1 MRNMELM
8 NNTHVEGID
17 TGLTPNTSKVN
28 YNPCKPNNSLFH
40 SMAKKQS
47 IESKANTAKSAL

>member
-1 MRNMELM
+1 MELM

-28 YNPCKPNNSLFH
+28 YNPRKPNNSLFH